1 MYCPKCSQKQSEEG
15 LRFCSR
21 CGFQL
26 GVVKELLAE
35 HGSLPVMPAQLQ
47 APTKF
52 LSRRKQDLILGATVM
67 SVAATVVVQLS
78 WIAPKGAIIFPL
90 WITWFAFTLF
100 VLSFDV
106 LVRLARKL
114 FSDDDEVN
122 DLPSRRRGADL
133 STRVSRS
140 RSDLPP
146 MQNATSHRLGS
157 ERVNTGEILQPL
169 SVTEHTTNLLHKK

>member
-35 HGSLPVMPAQLQ
+35 HGSVPVKPAQLQ

-67 SVAATVVVQLS
+67 SVSATVVVQLS
-78 WIAPKGAIIFPL
+78 WFAPKAAIVFPL
-90 WITWFAFTLF
+90 WAIWFAFSLF

-114 FSDDDEVN
+114 FSDDDEVKS
-122 DLPSRRRGADL
+122 LPSLQRAPDL

-146 MQNATSHRLGS
+146 VQKVTSATLGS

-169 SVTEHTTNLLHKK
+169 SVTEHTTNLLPKK